1 MSELSNLQKLELE
14 YGSLMINLEALQA
27 RTNEC
32 KQRLVNEMNR
42 VTQLQAD
49 QLKQLQAQENKGK
62 K

>member
-32 KQRLVNEMNR
+32 KQRLVSEMNKIN
-42 VTQLQAD
+42 QAQME
-49 QLKQLQAQENKGK
+49 QLKQAQAQQDKGK